1 MPQPELLQD
10 CEGTAPGSVHITC
23 LKTSDSL
30 DGAMRRLDLEDV
42 VRVVIIATL
51 LMSLLVLKATH
62 VLRRKGG
69 IATVI
74 QNPADGL

>member
-1 MPQPELLQD
+1 
-10 CEGTAPGSVHITC
+10 
-23 LKTSDSL
+23 
-30 DGAMRRLDLEDV
+30 MRRLDLEDV

-51 LMSLLVLKATH
+51 LVSLLVLKAMQ

-74 QNPADGL
+74 